1 MRAEF
6 QQNRKEGLP
15 RAASRGQLL
24 IEAMI
29 AISVM
34 VVGLLGIFSLISQS
48 LGLYRVAYEE
58 YIAVNLAAEGVEVV
72 KSMID
77 ANIILGGVPWNQGL
91 ASDGDFGVQY
101 DSQSLDLTL
110 QSKNLLYDASTGLY
124 NYTQGTPTN
133 FRRVV
138 TVKNVSPD
146 EIQVNSTVTWK
157 SKGALSLSIN
167 LEDHFFNWR

>member
-6 QQNRKEGLP
+6 QQNNKT
-15 RAASRGQLL
+15 RGQLL
-24 IEAMI
+24 IESMI

-58 YIAVNLAAEGVEVV
+58 YVAANLAAEGVEVV
-72 KSMID
+72 KNMID
-77 ANIILGGVPWNQGL
+77 TNIIVGGIPWNQGL

-101 DSQSLDLTL
+101 DSRSLDPTL
-110 QSKNLLYDASTGLY
+110 QSKALLYDASAGLY
-124 NYTQGTPTN
+124 NYMSGTSTN

-138 TVKNVSPD
+138 TVKNVSSD

-157 SKGALSLSIN
+157 SKGAVTLNIN